1 MPAESAGSKSPSP
14 VTSLGASTRFGAIG
28 TEWQVD
34 TDQPLSPAL
43 LGLIEQ
49 RVEAFDRTYSRFRA
63 DSLVSKFARTAGSFS
78 SPAAFEF
85 PASFEFPADAP
96 PLFDL
101 YDSLFALTEGAVTP
115 LVGRTLEQLGYDRD
129 YTLASTGEASVPP
142 RWTDVARSG
151 RTITTTGPTLI
162 DVGAA
167 GKGYLVDL
175 VGGVLRANGVERFV
189 IDASG
194 DLLASPGETL
204 RIGLEHPFDPTMAIG
219 VATITGRSLCASGS
233 NRRVWGE
240 GLHHIL
246 DGRTGVPT
254 GDIISTWAI
263 ADTAL
268 EADGLATALFFT
280 DPAVLAERYHFS
292 FVRLFANG
300 RADVA
305 TNFPGELFT

>member
-1 MPAESAGSKSPSP
+1 MPASVTGLGSSAHFS
-14 VTSLGASTRFGAIG
+14 AIG

-34 TDQPLSPAL
+34 TDRPLSPEL
-43 LGLIEQ
+43 LGLIER

-63 DSLVSKFARTAGSFS
+63 DSLVTRVAQSPGS
-78 SPAAFEF
+78 FEF
-85 PASFEFPADAP
+85 PASFEFPEDAP

-101 YDSLFALTEGAVTP
+101 YDSLFVLTDGAVTP
-115 LVGRTLEQLGYDRD
+115 LVGRSLEQLGYDRD
-129 YTLASTGEASVPP
+129 YTLARTGDASVPA

-151 RTITTTGPTLI
+151 RTVTTTEPTLI

-204 RIGLEHPFDPTMAIG
+204 RIALEHPFDPTMAIG

-246 DGRTGVPT
+246 DGRTGAPT
-254 GDIISTWAI
+254 SDVISTWAI

-280 DPAVLAERYHFS
+280 DPANLAERYHFS
-292 FVRLFANG
+292 FVRLFAGG